1 MSDDVDPVAGQSNSA
16 DGSPQSVG
24 DDAEGAPGVVSRET
38 DEDLRTAPA
47 DALSRAR
54 AAARARGLRP
64 GVKPKRRF
72 KDLPGSG
79 TGGEGRRGGRDPQ
92 TLGDEL
98 DAFVSERGW
107 KVDVAVGSVIGRWPS
122 IVGAEVAQHCQ
133 PVEFVDS
140 VLTVRA
146 DSTAWATNLR
156 LMANTLMAS
165 LAREVGEGTVS
176 EIRVVGPSAPS
187 WSRGARRVQ
196 DGRGPRDT
204 YG

>member
-1 MSDDVDPVAGQSNSA
+1 MSDDVDPAAGQGNSA
-16 DGSPQSVG
+16 GASGVG
-24 DDAEGAPGVVSRET
+24 PGGDAEGAMVSRET
-38 DEDLRTAPA
+38 DEDLQSAPA
-47 DALSRAR
+47 DALARAR
-54 AAARARGLRP
+54 AAARSRGLRP

-72 KDLPGSG
+72 KDLPGG
-79 TGGEGRRGGRDPQ
+79 GGEGRRGGRDPQ

-133 PVEFVDS
+133 PVEFVES

-156 LMANTLMAS
+156 LMSNTLMTS

>member
-1 MSDDVDPVAGQSNSA
+1 VSDDVDPVAGHPGSQDAGSQGGA
-16 DGSPQSVG
+16 D
-24 DDAEGAPGVVSRET
+24 VSRET
-38 DEDLRTAPA
+38 VGSLESAPA
-47 DALSRAR
+47 DALARAR
-54 AAARARGLRP
+54 AAARSRGLRP

-72 KDLPGSG
+72 KDVPDGM
-79 TGGEGRRGGRDPQ
+79 GGRKSGRDPML
-92 TLGDEL
+92 LGQEL

-107 KVDVAVGSVIGRWPS
+107 KVDVAVGAVLGRWPT
-122 IVGAEVAQHCQ
+122 IVGEEVAQHCH
-133 PVEFVDS
+133 PVEFVDT

-156 LMANTLMAS
+156 LMSATLMGT

-176 EIRVVGPSAPS
+176 QIRVVGPSAPS
-187 WSRGARRVQ
+187 WSKGMRRVQ

>member
-1 MSDDVDPVAGQSNSA
+1 MGEAAQAATAAPD
-16 DGSPQSVG
+16 
-24 DDAEGAPGVVSRET
+24 EGFAS
-38 DEDLRTAPA
+38 APA
-47 DALSRAR
+47 DALARAR

-64 GVKPKRRF
+64 GVKPKRRI
-72 KDLPGSG
+72 KDVPGG
-79 TGGEGRRGGRDPQ
+79 AHKKGRDPML
-92 TLGDEL
+92 LGDEL
-98 DAFVSERGW
+98 DAFVTERGW
-107 KVDVAVGSVIGRWPS
+107 KVDVAVGAVIGRWPA
-122 IVGAEVAQHCQ
+122 IVGPEVAQHCH

-156 LMANTLMAS
+156 LMSNTLMAT

-176 EIRVVGPSAPS
+176 ELRVVGPSAPS
-187 WSRGARRVQ
+187 WSRGGRRVQ

>member
-1 MSDDVDPVAGQSNSA
+1 MSDDVDPVAGQGLPGGSGVEG
-16 DGSPQSVG
+16 DGT
-24 DDAEGAPGVVSRET
+24 PGGPVSRET
-38 DEDLRTAPA
+38 AEELQAAPA
-47 DALSRAR
+47 DALARAR

-72 KDLPGSG
+72 KDVPGG
-79 TGGEGRRGGRDPQ
+79 VGGEGRRGGRDPQ
-92 TLGDEL
+92 LLGDEL

-107 KVDVAVGSVIGRWPS
+107 KVDVAVGSVIGRWPT
-122 IVGAEVAQHCQ
+122 IVGSEVAQHCQ

-156 LMANTLMAS
+156 LMSNTLMGS

-187 WSRGARRVQ
+187 WSRGMRRVQ

>member
-1 MSDDVDPVAGQSNSA
+1 MS
-16 DGSPQSVG
+16 
-24 DDAEGAPGVVSRET
+24 AP
-38 DEDLRTAPA
+38 P

-54 AAARARGLRP
+54 AAARTRGLRP
-64 GVKPKRRF
+64 GIKPKRRF
-72 KDLPGSG
+72 KDVPDGL
-79 TGGEGRRGGRDPQ
+79 GGRKSGRDPML
-92 TLGDEL
+92 LGDEL

-107 KVDVAVGSVIGRWPS
+107 KVDVAVGAVIGRWS
-122 IVGAEVAQHCQ
+122 TIVGDEVAQHCH

-156 LMANTLMAS
+156 LMSSTLMAS
-165 LAREVGEGTVS
+165 LAREVGEGTVTQ
-176 EIRVVGPSAPS
+176 IKVVGPSAPS
-187 WSRGARRVQ
+187 WSKGMRRVQ

>member
-1 MSDDVDPVAGQSNSA
+1 MSDDVNPVAGQANSGGTGDSLA
-16 DGSPQSVG
+16 D
-24 DDAEGAPGVVSRET
+24 DVSRET
-38 DEDLRTAPA
+38 DEGHASAPA
-47 DALSRAR
+47 DALARAR
-54 AAARARGLRP
+54 AAARAKGLRP
-64 GVKPKRRF
+64 GVKPKRRLRDIPAD
-72 KDLPGSG
+72 KRS
-79 TGGEGRRGGRDPQ
+79 RGGRDPML
-92 TLGDEL
+92 LGDEL

-107 KVDVAVGSVIGRWPS
+107 KVDVAVGAVIGRWPA
-122 IVGAEVAQHCQ
+122 IVGPEVAQHCQ

-156 LMANTLMAS
+156 LMSNTLMGT

-187 WSRGARRVQ
+187 WSRGGRRVQ

>member
-1 MSDDVDPVAGQSNSA
+1 MSDSVSPAAGQGKSA
-16 DGSPQSVG
+16 GGAGAGGAAGS
-24 DDAEGAPGVVSRET
+24 DAVSRET
-38 DEDLRTAPA
+38 VDESLSAPA
-47 DALSRAR
+47 DALARAR

-72 KDLPGSG
+72 KDMPG

-122 IVGAEVAQHCQ
+122 IVGVEVAQHCQ
-133 PVEFVDS
+133 PVEFVDA

-156 LMANTLMAS
+156 LMTNTLMAS

>member
-1 MSDDVDPVAGQSNSA
+1 MA
-16 DGSPQSVG
+16 DLTS
-24 DDAEGAPGVVSRET
+24 
-38 DEDLRTAPA
+38 APA

-72 KDLPGSG
+72 KDVPDGA
-79 TGGEGRRGGRDPQ
+79 GGERRRGGRDPQ
-92 TLGDEL
+92 LLGDEL

-107 KVDVAVGSVIGRWPS
+107 KVDVAVGAVIGRWPS
-122 IVGAEVAQHCQ
+122 IVGPEVAQHCQ
-133 PVEFVDS
+133 PVEFADT

-146 DSTAWATNLR
+146 DSTSWATNLR
-156 LMANTLMAS
+156 LMSSTLMTT

-187 WSRGARRVQ
+187 WSRGGRRVQ

>member
-1 MSDDVDPVAGQSNSA
+1 MSDDANPAVGQG
-16 DGSPQSVG
+16 DSPQASGESGGSEG
-24 DDAEGAPGVVSRET
+24 DVSRET
-38 DEDLRTAPA
+38 SPDDSLSAPA
-47 DALSRAR
+47 DALARAR
-54 AAARARGLRP
+54 AAARAKGLRP
-64 GVKPKRRF
+64 GVKPKRRLR
-72 KDLPGSG
+72 DVP
-79 TGGEGRRGGRDPQ
+79 EGARKKGGRDPQ
-92 TLGDEL
+92 LLGDEL

-122 IVGAEVAQHCQ
+122 IVGGQVAEHCR
-133 PVEFVDS
+133 PLEFVDGI
-140 VLTVRA
+140 LTVRA

-156 LMANTLMAS
+156 LMSNTLMGA

-187 WSRGARRVQ
+187 WSRGGRRVQ

>member
-1 MSDDVDPVAGQSNSA
+1 MSDDVGPVAGQANSR
-16 DGSPQSVG
+16 
-24 DDAEGAPGVVSRET
+24 EGAGPGAASSGGEVSRET
-38 DEDLRTAPA
+38 DDTFLSAPA
-47 DALSRAR
+47 DALARAR

-72 KDLPGSG
+72 KDVVGG
-79 TGGEGRRGGRDPQ
+79 GGEGRRGGRDPQ
-92 TLGDEL
+92 MLGDEL
-98 DAFVSERGW
+98 DAFVTERGW
-107 KVDVAVGSVIGRWPS
+107 KVDVAVGSVLGRWPS

-156 LMANTLMAS
+156 LMSNTLMGS

>member
-1 MSDDVDPVAGQSNSA
+1 MSDDVEPVAGQASPAGRPGSSA
-16 DGSPQSVG
+16 TPDGG
-24 DDAEGAPGVVSRET
+24 EVSRET
-38 DEDLRTAPA
+38 EDAFLSAPA
-47 DALSRAR
+47 DALARAR
-54 AAARARGLRP
+54 AAARVRGLRP

-72 KDLPGSG
+72 KDVVGG
-79 TGGEGRRGGRDPQ
+79 GGEGRRGGRDPQ
-92 TLGDEL
+92 TLGTEL

-107 KVDVAVGSVIGRWPS
+107 KVDVAVGSVLGRWPS

-156 LMANTLMAS
+156 LMSNTLMGS

>member
-1 MSDDVDPVAGQSNSA
+1 MGEEVNPVAGQPRSGEPDAQGAA
-16 DGSPQSVG
+16 D
-24 DDAEGAPGVVSRET
+24 VSRET
-38 DEDLRTAPA
+38 VGDLESAPA
-47 DALSRAR
+47 DALARAR
-54 AAARARGLRP
+54 AAARSRGLRP

-72 KDLPGSG
+72 KDVPDGM
-79 TGGEGRRGGRDPQ
+79 GGLKNGRDPML
-92 TLGDEL
+92 LGEEL

-107 KVDVAVGSVIGRWPS
+107 KVDVAVGAVIGRWAT
-122 IVGAEVAQHCQ
+122 IVGEEVAQHCH
-133 PVEFVDS
+133 PVEFVDT

-156 LMANTLMAS
+156 LMSATLMGT

-176 EIRVVGPSAPS
+176 QIRVVGPSAPS
-187 WSRGARRVQ
+187 WSKGMRRVQ

>member
-1 MSDDVDPVAGQSNSA
+1 MSDDVDPVAPQAVSGVGARGGPA
-16 DGSPQSVG
+16 DGQ
-24 DDAEGAPGVVSRET
+24 PGSDEMVSRET
-38 DEDLRTAPA
+38 TEDLQSAPA

-72 KDLPGSG
+72 KDMPGSG

-165 LAREVGEGTVS
+165 LTREVGEGTVS

>member
-1 MSDDVDPVAGQSNSA
+1 MSDDVDPVVGQASS
-16 DGSPQSVG
+16 GG
-24 DDAEGAPGVVSRET
+24 DPAVNPTLPGEVVSRET
-38 DEDLRTAPA
+38 DEDLRSAPA
-47 DALSRAR
+47 DALARAR

-72 KDLPGSG
+72 KDMPGV
-79 TGGEGRRGGRDPQ
+79 GGEGRRGGRDPQ
-92 TLGDEL
+92 LLGDEL

-107 KVDVAVGSVIGRWPS
+107 KVDVAVGSVIGRWPT
-122 IVGAEVAQHCQ
+122 IVGTEVAQHCQ
-133 PVEFVDS
+133 PVEFVDT

-165 LAREVGEGTVS
+165 LSREVGEGTVS

>member
-1 MSDDVDPVAGQSNSA
+1 MSDDVNPVAAQRHS
-16 DGSPQSVG
+16 
-24 DDAEGAPGVVSRET
+24 DAVSGGPHATSDEPVSRET
-38 DEDLRTAPA
+38 AEDLQSAPS
-47 DALSRAR
+47 DALARAR
-54 AAARARGLRP
+54 ATARARGLRP

-72 KDLPGSG
+72 KDVPGG
-79 TGGEGRRGGRDPQ
+79 VGGEGRRGGRDPQ

-107 KVDVAVGSVIGRWPS
+107 KVDVAVGSVIGRWPT

-156 LMANTLMAS
+156 LMVNTLMAS
-165 LAREVGEGTVS
+165 LSREVGEGTVS

>member
-1 MSDDVDPVAGQSNSA
+1 MSDVTGPGGVPGPDPDAG
-16 DGSPQSVG
+16 PTPE
-24 DDAEGAPGVVSRET
+24 DAIG
-38 DEDLRTAPA
+38 APA
-47 DALSRAR
+47 DALLRAR

-72 KDLPGSG
+72 KDMPGV
-79 TGGEGRRGGRDPQ
+79 GGESRRGGRDPQ

-122 IVGAEVAQHCQ
+122 IVGTEVAQHCH
-133 PVEFVDS
+133 PVEFVDT

-176 EIRVVGPSAPS
+176 QIRVVGPSAPS
-187 WSRGARRVQ
+187 WSKGARRVQ

>member
-1 MSDDVDPVAGQSNSA
+1 M
-16 DGSPQSVG
+16 
-24 DDAEGAPGVVSRET
+24 
-38 DEDLRTAPA
+38 
-47 DALSRAR
+47 
-54 AAARARGLRP
+54 
-64 GVKPKRRF
+64 
-72 KDLPGSG
+72 
-79 TGGEGRRGGRDPQ
+79 GGEGRRGGRDPQ
-92 TLGDEL
+92 LLGDEL

-122 IVGAEVAQHCQ
+122 IVGSEVAQHCH
-133 PVEFVDS
+133 PVEFVDT

-156 LMANTLMAS
+156 LMSNTLMAS

-176 EIRVVGPSAPS
+176 QIRVVGPTAPS
-187 WSRGARRVQ
+187 WSKGARRVQ

>member
-1 MSDDVDPVAGQSNSA
+1 V
-16 DGSPQSVG
+16 GSLES
-24 DDAEGAPGVVSRET
+24 
-38 DEDLRTAPA
+38 APA
-47 DALSRAR
+47 DALARAR
-54 AAARARGLRP
+54 AAARSRGLRP

-72 KDLPGSG
+72 KDVPDGM
-79 TGGEGRRGGRDPQ
+79 GGRKSGRDPML
-92 TLGDEL
+92 LGQEL

-107 KVDVAVGSVIGRWPS
+107 KVDVAVGSVLGRWPT
-122 IVGAEVAQHCQ
+122 IVGEEVAQHCH
-133 PVEFVDS
+133 PVEFVDT

-156 LMANTLMAS
+156 LMSATLMGT

-176 EIRVVGPSAPS
+176 QIRVVGPSAPS
-187 WSRGARRVQ
+187 WSKGMRRVQ